1 MEKSNDKHQIRIA
14 KKITPDILEVI
25 SSSVGIA
32 GKEMVQPI
40 LKAITTYGCKNQ
52 IAIIQSVSELCPL
65 FSQISDRYFNV
76 LNDAIQI
83 SERIDTKNFE
93 IILGAIFADET
104 ADIDKKVELA
114 QRITKDVKIQNRENV
129 RMYLKTGVKC
139 VTGVTMIAGVVV
151 IGGLYIS
158 YEKVKSINDAKT
170 ERTGEIMDG
179 IVNIVKTV
187 NPINSIKECV
197 EIISNNKV
205 KMQENYYKYKSDRYK

>member
-1 MEKSNDKHQIRIA
+1 
-14 KKITPDILEVI
+14 
-25 SSSVGIA
+25 
-32 GKEMVQPI
+32 MVQPI

-114 QRITKDVKIQNRENV
+114 QKIIKDVKIQNRENV
-129 RMYLKTGVKC
+129 LMYLKTGAKC

>member
-1 MEKSNDKHQIRIA
+1 
-14 KKITPDILEVI
+14 
-25 SSSVGIA
+25 
-32 GKEMVQPI
+32 
-40 LKAITTYGCKNQ
+40 
-52 IAIIQSVSELCPL
+52 
-65 FSQISDRYFNV
+65 
-76 LNDAIQI
+76 
-83 SERIDTKNFE
+83 
-93 IILGAIFADET
+93 
-104 ADIDKKVELA
+104 
-114 QRITKDVKIQNRENV
+114 
-129 RMYLKTGVKC
+129 
-139 VTGVTMIAGVVV
+139 MIAGVVV